1 MSNELLCLA
10 WDCAS
15 HASYVR
21 GTHGRSQSQTLT
33 WPRGQNHLCW
43 VQVTRIANQCTD
55 RVLRLCSVVR
65 SVFVQPIANYPLLI
79 AENSDKISEERSQL
93 WNSDRFFANN
103 NKLIGTLL
111 TFKEWKKNYPVR
123 QANKIFLLPSFFL
136 IIAIISWFPIPFPPS
151 VTSCWFLINIL
162 VLYPCNV
169 I

>member
-1 MSNELLCLA
+1 MCLA

-21 GTHGRSQSQTLT
+21 GTHGRSQSQTQT

-111 TFKEWKKNYPVR
+111 T
-123 QANKIFLLPSFFL
+123 ANFQGMEEKLSSSTGKQNISTSKLFSHHRHNIL
-136 IIAIISWFPIPFPPS
+136 IPHSIPS
-151 VTSCWFLINIL
+151 VCYQLL
-162 VLYPCNV
+162 VPDKYISVVSL
-169 I
+169 

>member
-1 MSNELLCLA
+1 MCGDPWPISVSNTNLTSGTKSSLLSPS
-10 WDCAS
+10 D
-15 HASYVR
+15 R
-21 GTHGRSQSQTLT
+21 DRQSMN
-33 WPRGQNHLCW
+33 WPGLW
-43 VQVTRIANQCTD
+43 
-55 RVLRLCSVVR
+55 LCSVVR

-136 IIAIISWFPIPFPPS
+136 IIVIISWFPIPFPPS